1 MWWNSQRERR
11 WNQEEPLNFHFLSLC
26 WQWVNINLKKKLW
39 SSNKHFRWNKLDV
52 LDRLWWRNLKYPQ
65 EHAGTERWWIQTQ
78 DLLDLRK
85 KRSANNDNNKNINN
99 NYFLPL
105 PLNITVV
112 EALIIN
118 SLSSIFYL
126 LIFIYVYILF
136 IHLFIFLHY
145 FLSLFSWLVIFL
157 RIMTYENRDNYFWFE
172 DCNL

>member
-1 MWWNSQRERR
+1 MV
-11 WNQEEPLNFHFLSLC
+11 EESEVPT
-26 WQWVNINLKKKLW
+26 
-39 SSNKHFRWNKLDV
+39 
-52 LDRLWWRNLKYPQ
+52 Q
-65 EHAGTERWWIQTQ
+65 EHADTERWWIQTQ

-85 KRSANNDNNKNINN
+85 KCSANNDNNKNINN

-145 FLSLFSWLVIFL
+145 FCHYSHDWL
-157 RIMTYENRDNYFWFE
+157 YF
-172 DCNL
+172 